1 MRNVLYLHKED
12 VLHFELMLLYG
23 KFVFGGALSL

>member
-12 VLHFELMLLYG
+12 VLHFGLMFFGG
-23 KFVFGGALSL
+23 KSVFGGTL